1 MGNCR
6 ATGWSTKPPLH
17 SRWVRDTCNPKPKW
31 TIISSWPLWLFFC
44 GQLYVDTGLDTEL
57 SLNLSAP
64 LSNVSFRVCAYTGAG
79 RGPWTPTQTLTL
91 ISPGEWPIVHVHSTN
106 KNHGRHRLDSWWK
119 MSPFSLFPQ
128 KWRNS
133 KVSHFFWL
141 SNSLCCDL
149 LEKKQP
155 IITATEDIISWRFFH
170 HETSPFLILCH
181 GLRVSSCESQKG
193 GRNRKRRR
201 EELRHSEWG
210 RGLNRRH
217 VINIY
222 NRRRQWR
229 ISVCSG
235 SRRRAE
241 RSNEKKSR
249 LKRGRESA
257 GDWAWTGARELW
269 MESQKI
275 AHEGMKTLGNKY
287 N

>member
-1 MGNCR
+1 MVKNV
-6 ATGWSTKPPLH
+6 S
-17 SRWVRDTCNPKPKW
+17 
-31 TIISSWPLWLFFC
+31 LFF
-44 GQLYVDTGLDTEL
+44 VPTEMEEFKGE
-57 SLNLSAP
+57 
-64 LSNVSFRVCAYTGAG
+64 SFFLIVK
-79 RGPWTPTQTLTL
+79 LTL
-91 ISPGEWPIVHVHSTN
+91 LWPFRKKTTHNNRDGGHYLMAFLPP
-106 KNHGRHRLDSWWK
+106 RD
-119 MSPFSLFPQ
+119 FS
-128 KWRNS
+128 
-133 KVSHFFWL
+133 
-141 SNSLCCDL
+141 
-149 LEKKQP
+149 
-155 IITATEDIISWRFFH
+155 
-170 HETSPFLILCH
+170 FLILCH